1 MRNRGIVNAI
11 AAVSVGLL
19 LQIAVFAGQI
29 QIEGKDKPKNIKKII
44 HLQPPTP
51 VENGPNGIA
60 KIMAKVKGAKP
71 TQTFQVV
78 GANLKA
84 GTTYDLFV
92 DGVKIAS
99 KAAAADSDEKEDG
112 AAVEFFFSSKARG
125 SSDEEDDDGQLPLPA
140 SLEPV
145 TGIKKVELKDSTGKV
160 VLTGE
165 FPTT

>member
-1 MRNRGIVNAI
+1 MRNKGMVSAI
-11 AAVSVGLL
+11 AAVSIGLL
-19 LQIAVFAGQI
+19 IQVGVFAGQM

-44 HLQPPTP
+44 HLKPPTP

-78 GANLKA
+78 GANLTP

-99 KAAAADSDEKEDG
+99 KAAAVDAEEKEDG

-125 SSDEEDDDGQLPLPA
+125 ASDEDDEDGQRPLPD
-140 SLEPV
+140 SLTPV
-145 TGIKKVELKDSTGKV
+145 TGIKKVELRDSTGKV

-165 FPTT
+165 FSTT